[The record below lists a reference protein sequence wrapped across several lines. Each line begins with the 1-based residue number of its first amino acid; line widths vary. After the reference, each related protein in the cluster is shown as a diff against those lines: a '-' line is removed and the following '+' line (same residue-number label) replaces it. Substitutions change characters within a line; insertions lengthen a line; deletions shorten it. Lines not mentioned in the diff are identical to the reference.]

1 MNLDLRNSAEDT
13 SQRMLNAI
21 EPGSVV
27 PIHRHKKTSETL
39 VVLRG
44 RIVEEF
50 YNDAGECPKRIE
62 VSPTS
67 PVCALNIPAG
77 AWHTLQSLESGTVI
91 LEMKD
96 GTYEP
101 IGADDIL
108 TVGQKA
114 SDDSKV
120 QYCITAIDVHS

>member
-1 MNLDLRNSAEDT
+1 
-13 SQRMLNAI
+13 MLEN
-21 EPGSVV
+21 E
-27 PIHRHKKTSETL
+27 
-39 VVLRG
+39 
-44 RIVEEF
+44 
-50 YNDAGECPKRIE
+50 
-62 VSPTS
+62 
-67 PVCALNIPAG
+67 AG

-96 GTYEP
+96 GAYEP
-101 IGADDIL
+101 IVADDIL